1 MLSRQCI
8 FSAFGGQV
16 EFAGEIVHGKTSTIT
31 HDGRGIYHGVPP
43 NIAVTRYH
51 SLAGTQFTLP
61 TELEVTSRTAESDVI
76 MGVRHRDLTIE
87 AVQYH
92 PESILTEEGRV
103 IFRNFLKLQ
112 GGTWA
117 KNEALQGAT
126 AATAPAAPA
135 AAAVASK
142 ASSGESGSILDRI
155 YAARRIA
162 VQAQKEMPSQRMSDL
177 QALHDLS
184 LSPPLIGFAARLRS
198 VSTRCALMAEIKRA
212 SPSKG
217 DIDVGALAAA
227 QARAYA
233 LAGAAAI
240 SVLTEP
246 AWFKGSIDD
255 LRAAR
260 QAVEGMPNRPAILR
274 KEFVFDEYQI
284 LEARLAGADT
294 VLLIVK
300 MLDDELLARLYAYST
315 SLGMEPLVEVNGR
328 EEMRRALA
336 LGSRVIGVNNRDLHS
351 FRVDLDTTS
360 GLVDMVDADQVTL
373 AALSGI
379 SSRADVERY
388 EKENVGAVLVGEAL
402 MRAGK
407 GVAAFI
413 AELLGTS
420 PPPPG
425 DHPMDAVSDV
435 LVKIC
440 GTRSVEAA
448 KIAVESGA
456 DMVGIILVEGAK
468 RNVDARTQKAISTVV
483 HNTPKGGVAPV
494 EEAKVPGLP
503 SSATDWFQHARTHLI
518 SHPTRAL
525 LVGVFMNQ
533 SLEFVLSK
541 TRDLELDVVQL
552 HGDEPIEWARF
563 IPVPVIRRFV
573 PGQEGIARRGY
584 HAMVL
589 LDPGAGSG
597 QRLDVDSVRDVL
609 KTGVPT
615 ILAGGLDY
623 NNVAQV
629 VGLRAEGLQ
638 GVDVS
643 SGVETDDRQ
652 DLMKIRKFVYQ
663 AKGRNGGD

>member
-1 MLSRQCI
+1 M
-8 FSAFGGQV
+8 

-31 HDGRGIYHGVPP
+31 HDGRGVYNGVSP

-61 TELEVTSRTAESDVI
+61 AELEVTSRTVESDVI
-76 MGVRHRDLTIE
+76 MGVRHKKFTIE

-103 IFRNFLKLQ
+103 IFRNFLKMQ
-112 GGTWA
+112 AGTWA
-117 KNEALQGAT
+117 EDEALRGAT
-126 AATAPAAPA
+126 AAAPA
-135 AAAVASK
+135 AAAAAAPAAAAATPK
-142 ASSGESGSILDRI
+142 ASSSGPGSILDRI

-162 VQAQKEMPSQRMSDL
+162 VQAQKKVPSQRMSDF

-184 LSPPLIGFAARLRS
+184 LSPPLVNFAARLRS
-198 VSTRCALMAEIKRA
+198 VPTRCALMAEIKRA

-217 DIDVGALAAA
+217 DIDVDASAAV

-246 AWFKGSIDD
+246 EWFKGSIDD

-284 LEARLAGADT
+284 LEARLAGADS

-315 SLGMEPLVEVNGR
+315 SLGMEPLVEVNSR

-360 GLVDMVDADQVTL
+360 GLVDMVDADRITL

-388 EKENVGAVLVGEAL
+388 EKEKVGAVLVGEAL
-402 MRAGK
+402 MRAGAR
-407 GVAAFI
+407 VAAFI
-413 AELLGTS
+413 AKLLDT
-420 PPPPG
+420 PPAG
-425 DHPMDAVSDV
+425 HHPRDAEPDV

-440 GTRSVEAA
+440 GTRTVEAA

-456 DMVGIILVEGAK
+456 DMVGLILVEGAK
-468 RNVDARTQKAISTVV
+468 RSVDVRTQKAISAVV
-483 HNTPKGGVAPV
+483 HGTPKGGVAPV
-494 EEAKVPGLP
+494 EEAKLPGLP
-503 SSATDWFQHARTHLI
+503 PSATDWFQHSRSNLI
-518 SHPTRAL
+518 SHPARAL

-533 SLEFVLSK
+533 SLGFVLSK
-541 TRDLELDVVQL
+541 TRDLDLDVVQL
-552 HGDEPIEWARF
+552 HGDEPIEWARL

-573 PGQEGIARRGY
+573 PGQEGIVKRGY
-584 HAMVL
+584 HAVVL

-609 KTGVPT
+609 GAGVPV

-623 NNVAQV
+623 KNVAEV
-629 VGLRAEGLQ
+629 VGLRAEGLL

-643 SGVETDDRQ
+643 SGVETDGRQ

-663 AKGRNGGD
+663 AKGRDGDD

>member
-1 MLSRQCI
+1 M
-8 FSAFGGQV
+8 

-31 HDGRGIYHGVPP
+31 HDGKGIYNGVSP

-61 TELEVTSRTAESDVI
+61 AELEVTSRTAEPDVI
-76 MGVRHRDLTIE
+76 MGVRHKKFTIE

-103 IFRNFLKLQ
+103 IFRNFVKMQ
-112 GGTWA
+112 AGTWA
-117 KNEALQGAT
+117 EDEALRGAT
-126 AATAPAAPA
+126 AAAPA
-135 AAAVASK
+135 AAATPK
-142 ASSGESGSILDRI
+142 ASILDRI

-162 VQAQKEMPSQRMSDL
+162 VEAQKKVPSQRMSDF

-184 LSPPLIGFAARLRS
+184 LSPPLVNFAARLRS
-198 VSTRCALMAEIKRA
+198 VPTRCALMAEIKRA

-217 DIDVGALAAA
+217 DIDVDASAAV

-246 AWFKGSIDD
+246 EWFKGSIDD

-260 QAVEGMPNRPAILR
+260 QAVEGMTNRPAILR
-274 KEFVFDEYQI
+274 KEFIFDEYQI
-284 LEARLAGADT
+284 LEARLAGADS

-360 GLVDMVDADQVTL
+360 GLVDMVDADKITL

-388 EKENVGAVLVGEAL
+388 EKEKVGAVLVGEAL
-402 MRAGK
+402 MRAG
-407 GVAAFI
+407 GRVAAFI
-413 AELLGTS
+413 AELLGTAPS
-420 PPPPG
+420 H
-425 DHPMDAVSDV
+425 HPRDAEPDV

-440 GTRSVEAA
+440 GTRTVEAA

-456 DMVGIILVEGAK
+456 DMVGLILVEGAK
-468 RNVDARTQKAISTVV
+468 RSVDVRTQKAISAVV
-483 HNTPKGGVAPV
+483 HSTPKGGVAPV
-494 EEAKVPGLP
+494 EEAKLPGLP
-503 SSATDWFQHARTHLI
+503 PSATDWFQHSRSNLI

-533 SLEFVLSK
+533 PLGFVLSK
-541 TRDLELDVVQL
+541 TRDLDLDIVQL
-552 HGDEPIEWARF
+552 HGDEPIDWARL

-573 PGQEGIARRGY
+573 PGQEGIVKRGY
-584 HAMVL
+584 HAIVL

-597 QRLDVDSVRDVL
+597 QRLDVDRVRDVL
-609 KTGVPT
+609 KAGVPV

-623 NNVAQV
+623 KNVAEV
-629 VGLRAEGLQ
+629 VGLRAEGLL

-643 SGVETDDRQ
+643 SGVETDGRQ

-663 AKGRNGGD
+663 AKGRDGDD